1 MNEKQNLAIISLKFN
16 KLVPIIEENYKF
28 LSMKQ
33 ISTYI
38 LTIVC
43 ILFAQSVSFAGLS
56 LKIDGKAKSIP
67 THTISNNKFYEIEQ
81 FRKTFFAA
89 FKSNKD
95 NFSFVKGNLEIK
107 FVPGSFFVSL
117 RNADKIK
124 IAQLR
129 LPVAKQNSN
138 IFIPSESILTALD
151 SLGLYR
157 LELEDEVAEL
167 TSLLDEMTTPS
178 ESDPAQAIAYKSLP
192 KIKFN
197 LNLFGD
203 VSKETSEKMEK
214 NKDVSDFMKL
224 LIDMKQSLNS
234 LEANIK
240 TKADSDKKRNY
251 SGRVGRSSG
260 RSAYDLQISGEEG
273 TATKIRK
280 SSRNSERIAT
290 HSKKNSNLESQ
301 DKLDTESNHKSGKK
315 EEYVLPKALIR
326 SDIET
331 KINEK

>member
-1 MNEKQNLAIISLKFN
+1 MLTSKNILPLKFLN
-16 KLVPIIEENYKF
+16 LVPITKGNYTF
-28 LSMKQ
+28 LAMKLKLN
-33 ISTYI
+33 YI
-38 LTIVC
+38 LIIVC
-43 ILFAQSVSFAGLS
+43 ILFAQGVALAGLA
-56 LKIDGKAKSIP
+56 LKIDGKAKSIA

-81 FRKTFFAA
+81 FRKTFFAE
-89 FKSNKD
+89 FKANKD
-95 NFSFVKGNLEIK
+95 NFSFVKGKLEIK

-117 RNADKIK
+117 RNDDKIK

-167 TSLLDEMTTPS
+167 TSLLDEMTTAS
-178 ESDPAQAIAYKSLP
+178 ETDPAQSISYKSLP

-197 LNLFGD
+197 LNLMGD
-203 VSKETSEKMEK
+203 VSKETAEKIEK
-214 NKDVSDFMKL
+214 DRDVNDFVKL
-224 LIDMKQSLNS
+224 LIDMKQSLNN

-240 TKADSDKKRNY
+240 TKAESDKKRNY
-251 SGRVGRSSG
+251 SGRVGRSGGG
-260 RSAYDLQISGEEG
+260 RSAYDLQITGDEG
-273 TATKIRK
+273 TAPRVRK
-280 SSRNSERIAT
+280 SSESGERIASRPRKKVKSESHDESDGEST
-290 HSKKNSNLESQ
+290 H
-301 DKLDTESNHKSGKK
+301 TSGKI

-326 SDIET
+326 SDIES